1 MLPVSPHNTL
11 HTAEL
16 VSFAK
21 AMLRADSAGIAKQ
34 LLDPVLHGL
43 CQLTELELHPAI
55 FRDTE
60 ATDTA
65 NGKAVSPITA
75 AQCAEDPERSRV
87 FMQGLYQ
94 AITDKVSRYN
104 TAENGRPVQLLY
116 AGTGPFGWLLLPLL
130 PLFSTAQLQVTL
142 LDIHPQ
148 SMQRLTMLLQHFNV
162 ADRIAMQVVA
172 DATQW
177 QPLPQQRFDV
187 ILSET
192 MKHML
197 QQEPQVAI
205 FSHLQQFLAPD
216 GDLIPQQII
225 LSAALRW
232 AQQHHRLGEIFRLSH
247 HSAARLAAGDTQLL
261 QAQFT
266 LPDFEAGPVDLALD
280 TEIVVYNKHRLQQN
294 QCQLTLTQYKKALYP
309 EPGSVLYCN
318 YVQGTYPD
326 WHINI
331 TRLQQTLAP
340 SDDLRAGGIFHLYR
354 LWQKTQQSGSH
365 QRQENTHE
373 QEWSLD
379 KAVLDLCGIGLEP
392 GMQQLHQ
399 HQRLSELLNWINT
412 WQLSEDAKQQINQR
426 LQQLLRQQHDTE
438 LPQVLSAE
446 QLAFWQQQGYL
457 VIPGVLSAEQ
467 CAQSRD
473 VIWQYLE
480 ADPEKPDSWY
490 NFSEKAQKIMLQIY
504 RHPVLDNNRQTQLLR
519 QIFEQLWQ
527 RTDLTM
533 STDRV
538 SFNPPQ
544 TPLWQFPGPDMHWDV
559 MLKSPVPFGTQGLI
573 YLTDTTEQQGAFCC
587 VPGFHLQIDHWINS
601 QNKTEFEMQQQDW
614 SAWPVKAIA
623 AKAGD
628 LIIWHQALP
637 HGASV
642 NRAAKPRMVQYVNS
656 YPLQ

>member
-1 MLPVSPHNTL
+1 MLPVSTYSTL
-11 HTAEL
+11 HTADL

-21 AMLRADSAGIAKQ
+21 AILQADSAGVAKQ

-104 TAENGRPVQLLY
+104 TAKNGRPVQLLY

-130 PLFSTAQLQVTL
+130 PLFSPAQLQVTL

-148 SMQRLTMLLQHFNV
+148 SMHRLTKLLQHFNV

-177 QPLPQQRFDV
+177 QPLPEQRFDL

-205 FSHLQQFLAPD
+205 FSHLQQFLTPD

-232 AQQHHRLGEIFRLSH
+232 AQQHHRLGELFRLSR
-247 HSAARLAAGDTQLL
+247 SNAARLATGDTQLL

-266 LPDFEAGPVDLALD
+266 LPHFEAGPVDLALD
-280 TEIVVYNKHRLQQN
+280 TEIVIYSEHRLQQN

-309 EPGSVLYCN
+309 KPGSVLYCN
-318 YVQGTYPD
+318 YAQGTYPD

-331 TRLQQTLAP
+331 TRLRPTLAA

-354 LWQKTQQSGSH
+354 LWQKTQQHGSH

-379 KAVLDLCGIGLEP
+379 KAVLELCGIGLHP
-392 GMQQLHQ
+392 GMQQLYQ
-399 HQRLSELLNWINT
+399 YQRLSEVINWVHS
-412 WQLSEDAKQQINQR
+412 WQLSETAKQQINQQ
-426 LQQLLRQQHDTE
+426 LQQLLHNQQHT
-438 LPQVLSAE
+438 A
-446 QLAFWQQQGYL
+446 
-457 VIPGVLSAEQ
+457 
-467 CAQSRD
+467 
-473 VIWQYLE
+473 
-480 ADPEKPDSWY
+480 
-490 NFSEKAQKIMLQIY
+490 LQ
-504 RHPVLDNNRQTQLLR
+504 
-519 QIFEQLWQ
+519 
-527 RTDLTM
+527 
-533 STDRV
+533 
-538 SFNPPQ
+538 
-544 TPLWQFPGPDMHWDV
+544 
-559 MLKSPVPFGTQGLI
+559 
-573 YLTDTTEQQGAFCC
+573 
-587 VPGFHLQIDHWINS
+587 
-601 QNKTEFEMQQQDW
+601 
-614 SAWPVKAIA
+614 
-623 AKAGD
+623 
-628 LIIWHQALP
+628 
-637 HGASV
+637 
-642 NRAAKPRMVQYVNS
+642 
-656 YPLQ
+656 

>member
-1 MLPVSPHNTL
+1 MQQVQPNVTKLDLERFAWSILRCTL
-11 HTAEL
+11 ASE
-16 VSFAK
+16 
-21 AMLRADSAGIAKQ
+21 AKQ
-34 LLDPVLHGL
+34 LITPFLVGL
-43 CQLTELELHPAI
+43 CQLTELDLHPAI
-55 FRDTE
+55 FRDSE
-60 ATDTA
+60 ATETA

-87 FMQGLYQ
+87 FIQGVYQ
-94 AITDKVSRYN
+94 AITDKVSHYS
-104 TAENGRPVQLLY
+104 TAETGRPVQLLY

-130 PLFSTAQLQVTL
+130 PLFSPEQLQVTL

-148 SMQRLTMLLQHFNV
+148 SMRRLTLLLQHFDLT
-162 ADRIAMQVVA
+162 DRIAMQVVA

-177 QPLPQQRFDV
+177 QPLPGQRFDL

-232 AQQHHRLGEIFRLSH
+232 AQQHQQLGELFSLNR
-247 HSAARLAAGDTQLL
+247 HSAAQLAAGATQLL

-266 LPDFEAGPVDLALD
+266 LPDFEAGPVDLALNTD
-280 TEIVVYNKHRLQQN
+280 IVIYGGHRLQQN
-294 QCQLTLTQYKKALYP
+294 QCQLTLTQFKKAIYP

-318 YVQGTYPD
+318 YVQGRYPD

-331 TRLQQTLAP
+331 SELRQTLAA

-354 LWQKTQQSGSH
+354 LWQKSRHNSSYRCLQTISE
-365 QRQENTHE
+365 R
-373 QEWSLD
+373 EWCLD

-392 GMQQLHQ
+392 GMRHLHQ

-412 WQLSEDAKQQINQR
+412 WQLSEEAKQQINHQ
-426 LQQLLRQQHDTE
+426 LQQLLHQQGDAE
-438 LPQVLSAE
+438 LPQVLSKE

-457 VIPGVLSAEQ
+457 VIPNVLSAEQ

-490 NFSEKAQKIMLQIY
+490 NFSDRAQKIMLQIY
-504 RHPVLDNNRQTQLLR
+504 RHPVLDNNRQTPLLR

-527 RTDLTM
+527 RTDLAM

-573 YLTDTTEQQGAFCC
+573 YLTDTTEEQGAFCC
-587 VPGFHLQIDHWINS
+587 VPGFHLQIDNWINA
-601 QNKTEFEMQQQDW
+601 QNKTAFEMQQQDW

-642 NRAAKPRMVQYVNS
+642 NRAAKPRMVQYVNT